1 MLEVTSLDA
10 GYGRIQALNA
20 VTLSIAKGEFVGLL
34 GANNAGKSTTINC
47 LSGLVPASAGRM
59 VFEGCDFT
67 GWATHRIIE
76 LGIAQVPEGRQ
87 LFPQM
92 TVHENLLM
100 GGISSRAKPTRASQL
115 DYVVELF
122 PRLGERLTQ
131 LAGTLSGGE
140 QQMLAIGRALVA
152 DPKLLILDEPSLGLS
167 PLMVQTIFK
176 GLSRLHEQGL
186 TVLLVEQNLNLTL
199 AHTSRCYVLE
209 RGTVVVEGTSSELK
223 HDPRTRKAYIGQ

>member
-10 GYGRIQALNA
+10 FYGRIQALNA

-47 LSGLVPASAGRM
+47 LSGLVPARAGRM
-59 VFEGCDFT
+59 IFEGCDFT
-67 GWATHRIIE
+67 GWAAHRIIE

-100 GGISSRAKPTRASQL
+100 GGISSRAKPGRGGRL

-140 QQMLAIGRALVA
+140 QQMLAIARALVA

-167 PLMVQTIFK
+167 PLMVQSIFK
-176 GLSRLHEQGL
+176 GLRQLHEQGL

>member
-10 GYGRIQALNA
+10 GYGRIQALSG
-20 VTLSIAKGEFVGLL
+20 VTFSLARGEFVGLL

-47 LSGLVPASAGRM
+47 LSGIVPTRAGRM

-67 GWATHRIIE
+67 GWAAHKIIE

-87 LFPQM
+87 VFPQM

-100 GGISSRAKPTRASQL
+100 GGISSRAKPGRAGRL
-115 DYVVELF
+115 DYVLELF

-167 PLMVQTIFK
+167 PLMVQAIFK
-176 GLSRLHEQGL
+176 ALRRLHEQGL

-199 AHTSRCYVLE
+199 AHASRCYVLE
-209 RGTVVVEGTSSELK
+209 RGAVVVEGASAELK

>member
-10 GYGRIQALNA
+10 GYGRIRALSGVN
-20 VTLSIAKGEFVGLL
+20 VSIKRGEFVGLL

-47 LSGLVPASAGRM
+47 LSGIVPARAGRM

-67 GWATHRIIE
+67 GWPAHRIVE

-87 LFPQM
+87 IFPQM
-92 TVHENLLM
+92 TIHENLLM
-100 GGISSRAKPTRASQL
+100 GGVSSRARPKRGEKL
-115 DYVVELF
+115 DYVLDLF
-122 PRLGERLTQ
+122 PRLNERLTQ

-140 QQMLAIGRALVA
+140 QQMLAIGRALIA

-167 PLMVQTIFK
+167 PIMVQTIFK
-176 GLSRLHEQGL
+176 VLRSLHLDGL

-199 AHTSRCYVLE
+199 AHASRCYVLE
-209 RGTVVVEGTSSELK
+209 RGTVVLEGTSNELK
-223 HDPRTRKAYIGQ
+223 SDPRTRKAYIGQ